1 MLGFLRLVRIQ
12 NLIILAFTMFAVRY
26 GILQTLWKH
35 GIGLLIEQGFYPQG
49 MRLHMEFFPFLLLV
63 GSVILIAAGG
73 YVINDYFDTKTDRI
87 NKPEKV
93 FVGRIISRRR
103 AILLHIVLSTLG
115 IMLAFFPAWQY
126 HNLKLMIIPILS
138 SLLLW
143 VYSAK
148 FKKMPLSGNLIIA
161 LLAGLT
167 PILVAWYEFAAGVN
181 LSLQIMNV
189 NAEGSG
195 SRLFSLGMIIIS
207 LYAVFSFLIT
217 LIREIIKDIEDI
229 DGDEAD
235 GGQTLPIVMGEN
247 LSKFAALGLIIC
259 CIVITGVLMRFLWQE
274 NMSIL
279 FGYVAAGIMLPWI
292 ILGIILW
299 NAQDKQAYGRA
310 SLVCKLIMISGL
322 ISMFVFKWSF

>member
-1 MLGFLRLVRIQ
+1 MLGLLRLVRIQ
-12 NLIILAFTMFAVRY
+12 NLIILAFTLFAVRY
-26 GILQTLWKH
+26 GILEALWIH
-35 GIGLLIEQGFYPQG
+35 GIGLLLEQGFYPQG
-49 MRLHMEFFPFLLLV
+49 MRLHMEFVPFLLLV

-87 NKPEKV
+87 NKPDKV

-103 AILLHIVLSTLG
+103 AILLHIALSTLG
-115 IMLAFFPAWQY
+115 ILLAFIPAWQY
-126 HNLKLMIIPILS
+126 HNLKLMIIPVLS

-143 VYSAK
+143 GYSAK

-161 LLAGLT
+161 LLAGLS
-167 PILVAWYEFAAGVN
+167 PILVALYEFAAGVN

-189 NAEGSG
+189 NAAGSG
-195 SRLFSLGMIIIS
+195 SRLLSLGMVIIS

-217 LIREIIKDIEDI
+217 LIREIIKDIEDM

-247 LSKFAALGLIIC
+247 LSKFIALGLIIC
-259 CIVITGVLMRFLWQE
+259 CIVITGVLMRYLWQV

-279 FGYVAAGIMLPWI
+279 FWYVAAGLMLPWI
-292 ILGIILW
+292 FLGILLW
-299 NAQDKQAYGRA
+299 NAQDKQAYARA

>member
-12 NLIILAFTMFAVRY
+12 NLIILAFTLIAVRY
-26 GILQTLWKH
+26 GILETLWEH
-35 GIGLLIEQGFYPQG
+35 GIGILLEQGYWPHD
-49 MRLHMEFFPFLLLV
+49 MKLHMELLPFLLLV
-63 GSVILIAAGG
+63 ASVILIAAGG

-103 AILLHIVLSTLG
+103 AILLHIALSTLG
-115 IMLAFFPAWQY
+115 IILALIPAWQY
-126 HNLKLMIIPILS
+126 HNLKLMIIPVLS

-143 VYSAK
+143 AYSAK

-161 LLAGLT
+161 LLAGLS
-167 PILVAWYEFAAGVN
+167 PILVASYEFAAGVN

-189 NAEGSG
+189 NLPGSG
-195 SRLFSLGMIIIS
+195 SRLLFMGMLIIS
-207 LYAVFSFLIT
+207 LYALFSFLIT

-247 LSKFAALGLIIC
+247 LAKFAALGLIIC
-259 CIVITGVLMRFLWQE
+259 CIVITGVIMRYLWQQE
-274 NMSIL
+274 MNAL
-279 FGYVAAGIMLPWI
+279 FWYVTAGLMIPWF
-292 ILGIILW
+292 ILGIMLW
-299 NAQDKQAYGRA
+299 NAQDKKAYGRA
-310 SLVCKLIMISGL
+310 SLVCKLIMVSGL
-322 ISMFVFKWSF
+322 LSMFVFKWSF

>member
-1 MLGFLRLVRIQ
+1 
-12 NLIILAFTMFAVRY
+12 
-26 GILQTLWKH
+26 
-35 GIGLLIEQGFYPQG
+35 
-49 MRLHMEFFPFLLLV
+49 
-63 GSVILIAAGG
+63 
-73 YVINDYFDTKTDRI
+73 
-87 NKPEKV
+87 
-93 FVGRIISRRR
+93 
-103 AILLHIVLSTLG
+103 
-115 IMLAFFPAWQY
+115 
-126 HNLKLMIIPILS
+126 
-138 SLLLW
+138 
-143 VYSAK
+143 
-148 FKKMPLSGNLIIA
+148 
-161 LLAGLT
+161 
-167 PILVAWYEFAAGVN
+167 
-181 LSLQIMNV
+181 MNV

-195 SRLFSLGMIIIS
+195 SRLLSLGMIIIS

-292 ILGIILW
+292 ILGVILW